1 MSIPLTKQS
10 LRGSEVF
17 SVSGQI
23 MAGALADML
32 FMSRDQL
39 AETTGLS
46 PASLAKADRQMS
58 RKAQSRMFEMIE
70 ILDRVRDWAGSDIQA
85 LAWYRSQPIPALD
98 GRTAEALV
106 KNGEAAAVRD
116 YLDHV
121 ALGGYA

>member
-1 MSIPLTKQS
+1 MSIPLTKQP

-58 RKAQSRMFEMIE
+58 RKAQSRMFEMVE